1 VSGRPAN
8 GVVLYDDPE
17 RSVALAPAATSTSGA
32 GRHDLC
38 VTDPF
43 RRVRL
48 GVGAFAL
55 VVVAGT
61 VGYVLF
67 GFPLLDALYQ
77 TVTTVTTVGF
87 REVRSFDARLKAFT
101 IALIL
106 VGVGTA
112 LYTFGVLLEA
122 LVEGQLRDMFGRRR
136 MDREIAKVSGHV
148 IVCGWGR
155 VGHSIA
161 SFVQASGHD
170 VVVVDRD
177 PERYEQVPYLRV
189 LGDVTDDATL
199 LSAGIERARVL
210 VGALNTD
217 ADNLYMTL
225 SGRALRP
232 DLFIIARARTDSSE
246 AKLLRAGADRI
257 VNPQR
262 IGGQRMAAFAL
273 QPHVAEFL
281 DVVMHDGSLEFR
293 LEEVAVSDGSPL
305 AGSSIRDAH
314 IRDRTGA
321 LVLALRDGDGVF
333 TTNPPPETV
342 IEPGQIL
349 IAIGTLSQLN
359 ALTAAAG

>member
-1 VSGRPAN
+1 M
-8 GVVLYDDPE
+8 
-17 RSVALAPAATSTSGA
+17 
-32 GRHDLC
+32 
-38 VTDPF
+38 TDPF

-48 GVGAFAL
+48 GVGALAL

-136 MDREIAKVSGHV
+136 MDREIAKMSGHV

-177 PERYEQVPYLRV
+177 PERYEQVPYPRV

-293 LEEVAVSDGSPL
+293 LEEVAVPDGSPL

-359 ALTAAAG
+359 ALAAAAG

>member
-1 VSGRPAN
+1 M
-8 GVVLYDDPE
+8 
-17 RSVALAPAATSTSGA
+17 
-32 GRHDLC
+32 
-38 VTDPF
+38 TDPF

-48 GVGAFAL
+48 GVGALAL

-136 MDREIAKVSGHV
+136 MDREIAKMSGHV

-177 PERYEQVPYLRV
+177 PERYEQVPYPRV

-199 LSAGIERARVL
+199 LAAGIERARVL

-293 LEEVAVSDGSPL
+293 LEEVAVPDGSPL

>member
-1 VSGRPAN
+1 
-8 GVVLYDDPE
+8 
-17 RSVALAPAATSTSGA
+17 
-32 GRHDLC
+32 

-48 GVGAFAL
+48 GVGALAL

-122 LVEGQLRDMFGRRR
+122 LVEGQLREMFGRRR
-136 MDREIAKVSGHV
+136 MDREIAKMSGHV

-177 PERYEQVPYLRV
+177 PERYEQVPYPRV

-199 LSAGIERARVL
+199 LAAGIERARVL

-293 LEEVAVSDGSPL
+293 LEEVAVPDGSPL

>member
-1 VSGRPAN
+1 
-8 GVVLYDDPE
+8 
-17 RSVALAPAATSTSGA
+17 
-32 GRHDLC
+32 

-48 GVGAFAL
+48 GVGALAL

-136 MDREIAKVSGHV
+136 MDREIAKMSGHV

-155 VGHSIA
+155 VGQSIA

-177 PERYEQVPYLRV
+177 PERYEQVPYPRV

-199 LSAGIERARVL
+199 LAAGIERARVL

-293 LEEVAVSDGSPL
+293 LEEVAVPDGSPL